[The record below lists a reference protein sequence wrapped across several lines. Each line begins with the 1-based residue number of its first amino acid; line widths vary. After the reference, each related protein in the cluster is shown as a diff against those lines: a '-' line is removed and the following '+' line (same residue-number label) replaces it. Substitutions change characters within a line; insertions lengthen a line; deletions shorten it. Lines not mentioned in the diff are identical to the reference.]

1 LPPSIWGLLATL
13 VVVSTVVAG
22 APNSAFA
29 SEASLTG
36 REVHPRER
44 FPLRIHVGS
53 FGDAPLDQAVG
64 RAVEDWNSLGVEVL
78 RVRVFERV
86 ERVEDAQ
93 VVVGAEPWTA
103 AAGQGNLMGWAEVKA
118 EASGTIVLPVQVKVA
133 EPRARG
139 KVSRETVLYQVLAHE
154 LGHALGLAHVR
165 DPKSIMCCVMGSV
178 DFGDPAVAEAYV
190 QARRHP
196 DVRSVR
202 VQLGEQ
208 YATVGEQE
216 GK

>member
-1 LPPSIWGLLATL
+1 
-13 VVVSTVVAG
+13 VSTVVAG
-22 APNSAFA
+22 AAISAFA

-44 FPLRIHVGS
+44 FPLKLYINS
-53 FGDAPLDQAVG
+53 FGDAPLDRGVG
-64 RAVEDWNSLGVEVL
+64 RAVEDWNSLALEVL
-78 RVRVFERV
+78 GVRVFERV

-93 VVVGAEPWTA
+93 VVVAAEPA
-103 AAGQGNLMGWAEVKA
+103 AAAASRGNLMGWAEVKA
-118 EASGTIVLPVQVKVA
+118 EANGTIVLPVRVKVA

-154 LGHALGLAHVR
+154 LGHALGLAHVS
-165 DPKSIMCCVMGSV
+165 DPKSIMCCVTGRV
-178 DFGDPAVAEAYV
+178 DFGDPVVAEAYV

-208 YATVGEQE
+208 YATVGKQE

>member
-1 LPPSIWGLLATL
+1 
-13 VVVSTVVAG
+13 
-22 APNSAFA
+22 
-29 SEASLTG
+29 
-36 REVHPRER
+36 
-44 FPLRIHVGS
+44 
-53 FGDAPLDQAVG
+53 VG
-64 RAVEDWNSLGVEVL
+64 RAVGDWNSLGVEVL
-78 RVRVFERV
+78 GVRVFERV

-93 VVVGAEPWTA
+93 VVVAAEPA
-103 AAGQGNLMGWAEVKA
+103 AAAASRGNLMGWAEVKA
-118 EASGTIVLPVQVKVA
+118 EASGTIVLPIQVKVA

-139 KVSRETVLYQVLAHE
+139 KVSRDTVLYQVLAHE

-178 DFGDPAVAEAYV
+178 DFGDPEIAEAYV

-202 VQLGEQ
+202 VQLSEQ
-208 YATVGEQE
+208 YATVGKQE

>member
-1 LPPSIWGLLATL
+1 

-78 RVRVFERV
+78 GVRVFEWV

-103 AAGQGNLMGWAEVKA
+103 AAGRGNLMGWAEVKA